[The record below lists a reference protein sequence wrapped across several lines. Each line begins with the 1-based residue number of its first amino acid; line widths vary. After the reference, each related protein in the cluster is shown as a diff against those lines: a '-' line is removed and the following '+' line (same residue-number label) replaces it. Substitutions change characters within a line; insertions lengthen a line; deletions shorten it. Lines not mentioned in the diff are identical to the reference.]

1 MIMPINTDA
10 STTNTKLKNSQKKRY
25 LPDFAKYNTK
35 CAYLSHWYVYVDV
48 IHIAYVNYI
57 IHCNRALSRIQ
68 IKGRKTGE
76 RQCRCIQRNPNVFSS
91 EDYLS
96 PHVSPNLHP
105 AGHIFDQFRN
115 IFPFLSGCGIH
126 SFVRTLHRGTFST
139 EGTFFNRPL
148 QQHEFLR
155 YLFGRRF

>member
-10 STTNTKLKNSQKKRY
+10 STTNTKLKNSQKKDTCPT
-25 LPDFAKYNTK
+25 LLNTIQNAHI
-35 CAYLSHWYVYVDV
+35 CHIGMYTYV

-76 RQCRCIQRNPNVFSS
+76 RQCRCIQRNPNVFF
-91 EDYLS
+91 LS

-148 QQHEFLR
+148 QQHEFLQ

>member
-1 MIMPINTDA
+1 MTISKQMHLDPSHMYDHANQHRRINNKYKTE
-10 STTNTKLKNSQKKRY
+10 KQPKKRY
-25 LPDFAKYNTK
+25 LPNFAEHNTK

-91 EDYLS
+91 
-96 PHVSPNLHP
+96 
-105 AGHIFDQFRN
+105 
-115 IFPFLSGCGIH
+115 
-126 SFVRTLHRGTFST
+126 
-139 EGTFFNRPL
+139 
-148 QQHEFLR
+148 
-155 YLFGRRF
+155 